1 MNNNGY
7 FNCDHTNNLWQ
18 EYFAKVDKE
27 LTKAPYSLAMTIRQ
41 ELESHAFE
49 AAEASPGDSE
59 LHKLT
64 HALKELGEPSSIVPP
79 LLSAS
84 FVSNAQESGTP
95 LAMSRALI
103 YQSGRSIK
111 KTLLAILIGFI
122 ALLALPLAALAL
134 LKPFFY
140 DNIGLF
146 TKDGGVMMGFFV
158 NTEGWEEH
166 LGYGF
171 IPVTLIAS
179 YVLYK
184 IAMAMLKLIK

>member
-7 FNCDHTNNLWQ
+7 FNCPHTNSLWQ
-18 EYFAKVDKE
+18 DYFAKVDKE
-27 LTKAPYSLAMTIRQ
+27 LTKAPYSLAMTLRQ

-49 AAEASPGDSE
+49 AAEASAGESE

-64 HALKELGEPSSIVPP
+64 HALNELGEPSRIVPP

-84 FVSNAQESGTP
+84 FVSNAQDSGTP
-95 LAMSRALI
+95 MAMSRALI
-103 YQSGRSIK
+103 YQSGRSLK

-122 ALLALPLAALAL
+122 AILALPLAALAI

-140 DNIGLF
+140 DNIGFF
-146 TKDGGVMMGFFV
+146 TKDGGTMMGFFV
-158 NTEGWEEH
+158 NTDGWEEH

-171 IPVTLIAS
+171 IPVALIAS
-179 YVLYK
+179 FVLYK

>member
-7 FNCDHTNNLWQ
+7 FNCQQTNKLWQ

-27 LTKAPYSLAMTIRQ
+27 LRKAPYSLAVTLRQ

-49 AAEASPGDSE
+49 AAETIAADTE
-59 LHKLT
+59 LKKLT
-64 HALKELGEPSSIVPP
+64 QALSNLGEPHLIVPP

-84 FVSNAQESGTP
+84 FVSAAQDKGTP
-95 LAMSRALI
+95 VAMSRALV
-103 YQSGRSIK
+103 YQLGRSIK
-111 KTLLAILIGFI
+111 KTLLAITIGFI
-122 ALLALPLAALAL
+122 ALLALPLAILAL

-146 TKDGGVMMGFFV
+146 TKGDGFLVGFSLDTV
-158 NTEGWEEH
+158 GWEQH

-171 IPVTLIAS
+171 IPVALISS
-179 YVLYK
+179 YILYRL
-184 IAMAMLKLIK
+184 AMAMLNLIK